1 MHDVMH
7 AIVLYTTVYTVSL
20 SVALTVIVHQ
30 ECLSLHEPVSRLKK
44 CETLCVSNNHTSAI
58 HSRVLLLYDHKPG

>member
-44 CETLCVSNNHTSAI
+44 CETFMCKQQSYISDTQSSSVAL
-58 HSRVLLLYDHKPG
+58 